1 MGKKF
6 WPVSGALFIA
16 IATGCFF
23 WFVGEYFFSLTAE
36 QRMSPAAIRP
46 LIVITLILAMLGFG
60 GALILRPLFAPETG
74 AELAERFKLS
84 REIFL
89 VFSGVFATVI
99 GFYFGA
105 LDKPQPNSGAERAG
119 TSLIKGIPT
128 VADNGTIELEMDDA
142 GKPYAVTLLQ
152 QANAQIPFVASNPEN
167 TKFRLAF
174 SATIKECPSGL
185 DLLVSDG
192 KGIKSV
198 AKLKIDKAA
207 LAAKKW
213 TPCG

>member
-6 WPVSGALFIA
+6 WGIA
-16 IATGCFF
+16 GVTLIAVAVIAFF
-23 WFVGEYFFSLTAE
+23 WFVGEYFFSLTAD

-60 GALILRPLFAPETG
+60 GVLILRPLFAPEPVDGLT
-74 AELAERFKLS
+74 ERFRLS

-105 LDKPQPNSGAERAG
+105 LDKPQPNG
-119 TSLIKGIPT
+119 TVQTASASLIKGDPK
-128 VADNGTIELEMDDA
+128 VGDDNIIHLETDEA
-142 GKPYAVTLLQ
+142 GKPYTVTLLQ
-152 QANAQIPFVASNPEN
+152 RANAQIPFEAENPEK

-174 SATIKECPSGL
+174 SAAVKECPSDL
-185 DLLVSDG
+185 DVLIADA

-198 AKLKIDKAA
+198 VKLKIDKAA